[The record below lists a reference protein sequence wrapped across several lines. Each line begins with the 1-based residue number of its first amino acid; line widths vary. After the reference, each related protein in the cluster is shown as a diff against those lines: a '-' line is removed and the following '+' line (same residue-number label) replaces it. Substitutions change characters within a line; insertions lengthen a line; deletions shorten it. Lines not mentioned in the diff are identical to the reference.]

1 MSFPTFL
8 NLAILS
14 ATLALGQW
22 VVFKIMSKGIGYLP
36 LFGSLLAANV
46 IIILIRGMIR

>member
-22 VVFKIMSKGIGYLP
+22 VVFKIMSKDIGYLP

-46 IIILIRGMIR
+46 AIILLKGFIK